1 MNKLIG
7 YNEKE
12 ILVKRQNDHCEKVGI
27 IYPGQAYYLSAPSLY
42 YLQPIFEELK
52 IHYFG
57 IDTQYGNNS
66 DYKKLSSDEKDIW
79 LDKDSELIGQFVN
92 DNTKEYKQRIFIAKS
107 LGTGHLYNQLRN
119 NYLSKHDILVFQTP
133 VIPYNELQELLFE
146 KGNTS
151 LIIYGTND
159 SVMKRDKFPRIKTFK
174 NVEVIEIENAG
185 HCYEEDNKIEE
196 SINNLKEVMF
206 GIKRFLVNKIVL

>member
-12 ILVKRQNDHCEKVGI
+12 IPVKRQNEHNEKVGI
-27 IYPGQAYYLSAPSLY
+27 IYPGQAYYLSAPSLF

-66 DYKKLSSDEKDIW
+66 DYKKLSLDEKEIW
-79 LDKDSELIGQFVN
+79 LNKDSELIGQYIN
-92 DNTKEYKQRIFIAKS
+92 DNTKDYKQRLFIAKS
-107 LGTGHLYNQLRN
+107 LGTGHLYNQRKA
-119 NYLSKHDILVFQTP
+119 NYLGKHDILVFQTP

-146 KGNTS
+146 KGHTS

-159 SVMKRDKFPRIKTFK
+159 SIMKRDKFPRIKTCK
-174 NVEVIEIENAG
+174 NVEVIEIDNAG
-185 HCYEEDNKIEE
+185 HCFEEDNKIEE
-196 SINNLKEVMF
+196 SINNLKKVML
-206 GIKRFLVNKIVL
+206 GINRFLVKILAL